1 MIRSGTKLRLRSQA
15 GDESDWIVVEAT
27 EPVSARLSQ
36 RDPRWAAVK
45 LGFTTGGE
53 TIGSHGCLITSM
65 AKMLGRADVGAFND
79 ELTSRHM
86 FVAGTGLVFLDLAA
100 FGFKLSQNSP
110 LFDKVEMP
118 IEWMGKLGAHL
129 KAGKPAIIGVDFQ
142 PWPSNA
148 QYDEH
153 YVLATG
159 IDDKGQIQISDP
171 WPTPDEAAPAT
182 LTPRYGKTNGIAV
195 CRVLLYEPTGGN
207 R

>member
-1 MIRSGTKLRLRSQA
+1 MIGPGTVLRLKSPA
-15 GDESDWIVVEAT
+15 GDEGLWTILEAI
-27 EPVSARLSQ
+27 EPAPGRLSQ
-36 RDPRWAAVK
+36 RDPRWAGKK
-45 LGFTTGGE
+45 LGFTAGGE

-65 AKMLGRADVGAFND
+65 ARMLSRADVGAFND

-86 FVAGTGLVFLDLAA
+86 FVAGTGLVFLDLSA

-118 IEWMGKLGAHL
+118 AEWMAKLYAWL
-129 KAGKPAIIGVDFQ
+129 RAGKPAIIGVDFQ

-159 IDDKGQIQISDP
+159 IDSKSQILIDDP

-182 LTPRYGKTNGIAV
+182 LAPRYGRTNGIAV
-195 CRVLLYEPTGGN
+195 CRVLLYEPTGGTL
-207 R
+207 

>member
-1 MIRSGTKLRLRSQA
+1 MIRPGTVLRLIPPL
-15 GDESDWIVVEAT
+15 GDDDRWTVVDVIDPA
-27 EPVSARLSQ
+27 PGRLSQ

-65 AKMLGRADVGAFND
+65 AKMLGRADAGAFND

-118 IEWMGKLGAHL
+118 IEWMGRLGAHL

-159 IDDKGQIQISDP
+159 IDDKGQISISDP

-182 LTPRYGKTNGIAV
+182 LTPRYGRTNGIAV
-195 CRVLLYEPTGGN
+195 CRVLVYEPTGGN

>member
-1 MIRSGTKLRLRSQA
+1 MIGPGTVLRLKSPA
-15 GDESDWIVVEAT
+15 GDEGFWTILEAI
-27 EPVSARLSQ
+27 EPSLSRLSQ
-36 RDPRWAAVK
+36 RDPRWAGKK

-53 TIGSHGCLITSM
+53 TIGSHGCLITCM
-65 AKMLGRADVGAFND
+65 TKMLGRADVGAFND
-79 ELTSRHM
+79 ELTSRRM

-100 FGFKLSQNSP
+100 FGFKLAHNSP

-118 IEWMGKLGAHL
+118 IEWMGRLGAHL
-129 KAGKPAIIGVDFQ
+129 KAGTPAIIGVDFQ

-159 IDDKGQIQISDP
+159 IDGKGQIQIADP
-171 WPTPDEAAPAT
+171 WPTPDEAAPLT
-182 LTPRYGKTNGIAV
+182 LSPRYGKTNGIAV

>member
-27 EPVSARLSQ
+27 EPVPARLSQ

-45 LGFTTGGE
+45 LGFTAGGE

-65 AKMLGRADVGAFND
+65 AKMLGRADVGLFND
-79 ELTSRHM
+79 ELTGRHM

-100 FGFKLSQNSP
+100 FGFKLTQNSP

-118 IEWMGKLGAHL
+118 IEWMGRLGAHL

-159 IDDKGQIQISDP
+159 IDDKGQIQIADP
-171 WPTPDEAAPAT
+171 WPTPDEVAPAT
-182 LTPRYGKTNGIAV
+182 LIPRYGRTSGIAV

>member
-36 RDPRWAAVK
+36 QDPRWAGKK
-45 LGFTTGGE
+45 LGFTNGGE
-53 TIGSHGCLITSM
+53 TIGSHGCLITCM
-65 AKMLGRADVGAFND
+65 TKMLGRADVGLFND
-79 ELTSRHM
+79 ELVSRHM
-86 FVAGTGLVFLDLAA
+86 FAAGTGLVFLDLAA
-100 FGFKLSQNSP
+100 FGFKLKHNTP

-118 IEWMGKLGAHL
+118 AEWMNHL
-129 KAGKPAIIGVDFQ
+129 YGWLRAGWPAIIGVDFQ

-159 IDDKGQIQISDP
+159 IDDKDQITIADP
-171 WPTPDEAAPAT
+171 WPTPDEVAPAT
-182 LTPRYGKTNGIAV
+182 LTTRYGRTNAIAV
-195 CRVLLYEPTGGN
+195 CKVMLYEPTGGN